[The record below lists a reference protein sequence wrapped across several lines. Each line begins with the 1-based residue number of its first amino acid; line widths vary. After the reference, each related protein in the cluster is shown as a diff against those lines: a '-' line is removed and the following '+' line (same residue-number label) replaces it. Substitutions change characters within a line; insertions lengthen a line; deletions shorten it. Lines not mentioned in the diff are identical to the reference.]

1 MSNEQIVHQLPKYF
15 IMIPIHPHVIGST
28 LLALP
33 AAVALTRKLL
43 HDHKASPQIVAG
55 SPADRM
61 NQVEHRAKTLT
72 ETLKN
77 IVGYH
82 HHGIND

>member
-1 MSNEQIVHQLPKYF
+1 
-15 IMIPIHPHVIGST
+15 MIPIHPHAVSST

-33 AAVALTRKLL
+33 AAVALTRKLI
-43 HDHKASPQIVAG
+43 HDRKALTPVAAG
-55 SPADRM
+55 SAGERI
-61 NQVEHRAKTLT
+61 NQVERRAKTLT

-82 HHGIND
+82 HHGLND

>member
-1 MSNEQIVHQLPKYF
+1 
-15 IMIPIHPHVIGST
+15 MIPLHPHAVTSS

-33 AAVALTRKLL
+33 VAVALTQKLL
-43 HDHKASPQIVAG
+43 HGRNTLVPIEPG

-61 NQVEHRAKTLT
+61 NQVERRAKTLT

-77 IVGYH
+77 IVGYDH
-82 HHGIND
+82 YGIND

>member
-1 MSNEQIVHQLPKYF
+1 
-15 IMIPIHPHVIGST
+15 MIPIHPHAVSSS

-43 HDHKASPQIVAG
+43 HDRKTLTPVEAG

-61 NQVEHRAKTLT
+61 KQVERRAKTLT

>member
-1 MSNEQIVHQLPKYF
+1 
-15 IMIPIHPHVIGST
+15 MIPIHPHAFGSS

-43 HDHKASPQIVAG
+43 HDRKASLPLIAG
-55 SPADRM
+55 SPVERI
-61 NQVEHRAKTLT
+61 NQIERRANTLT

-77 IVGYH
+77 IAGYH
-82 HHGIND
+82 HHGLNE

>member
-1 MSNEQIVHQLPKYF
+1 
-15 IMIPIHPHVIGST
+15 MIPLNPHAVSSS

-33 AAVALTRKLL
+33 VAVALTRKLI
-43 HDHKASPQIVAG
+43 HDRKAPVPIAAG
-55 SPADRM
+55 LPTDQM
-61 NQVEHRAKTLT
+61 NQVELRAKTLT

-82 HHGIND
+82 HHGLNE

>member
-1 MSNEQIVHQLPKYF
+1 
-15 IMIPIHPHVIGST
+15 MIPIHPHVVSSS

-43 HDHKASPQIVAG
+43 HDRKSSILVEAG

-61 NQVEHRAKTLT
+61 NQIERRAKTLT

-82 HHGIND
+82 HHGLNE

>member
-1 MSNEQIVHQLPKYF
+1 
-15 IMIPIHPHVIGST
+15 MIPIHPHAVASS
-28 LLALP
+28 LLVLP

-43 HDHKASPQIVAG
+43 RDRKTLAPVEPG
-55 SPADRM
+55 SPADRI

-77 IVGYH
+77 IAGYDH
-82 HHGIND
+82 YGINE